1 MLTTV
6 EFTDDMIDS
15 ACILNGIY
23 PITRTIV
30 FGEDCTLK
38 AGTRSIEVPSHVE
51 EIVFADAVFIGEI
64 AKKMVRIPNIK
75 ISLRL
80 NKSIH
85 QKMLVSKVKMLISLE
100 IIEKNLGRNM
110 TFIDSLGRSIV
121 PDANA
126 EHFMTR
132 NLKEMKAFIKP
143 DRLVRMVSYVINQT
157 KDAGFD

>member
-6 EFTDDMIDS
+6 EFIGDMIDS
-15 ACILNGIY
+15 ECIRNGIY
-23 PITRTIV
+23 AVTRTIV
-30 FGEDCTLK
+30 FGEECTLM

-51 EIVFADAVFIGEI
+51 EIVFADAVLIGEI

-85 QKMLVSKVKMLISLE
+85 QKMLLSKVMMLISLE
-100 IIEKNLGRNM
+100 IIEKSLGRQT
-110 TFIDSLGRSIV
+110 TFVDSLGRSIV
-121 PDANA
+121 PDSNA
-126 EHFMTR
+126 ERFMNFR
-132 NLKEMKAFIKP
+132 LRDMKAIIKP

-157 KDAGFD
+157 KDVGFD